1 MWELKFCYFFVQNL
15 LGHLVPGGYVH
26 GNLWKMFNSTIES
39 IVHSGISFPTDAQ
52 FHMAFYSNDLA
63 FLFINCKRKYKRI
76 ESQKKK
82 DVLHV
87 NSLPVNEQTQYKNTR
102 KRKIT
107 SEVAICRM
115 NASSSWVKF
124 RSIPVKNCRYKRLM
138 SDSLVA
144 PRAWKSER
152 RTWLILQTMTV
163 GKNTSWKYILELV
176 KCHWK
181 CLLFFGIICLV
192 SRFSLTIIVIE
203 SWPFDYQRTAQFS
216 NEGPSQLFCLLSDDD
231 PGSHN

>member
-1 MWELKFCYFFVQNL
+1 MSELKFCYFFVQNL

-87 NSLPVNEQTQYKNTR
+87 NSLPVNEQTQYKNKKT
-102 KRKIT
+102 KVEIT
-107 SEVAICRM
+107 SEVAICKM

-163 GKNTSWKYILELV
+163 GKNTSWKYILEIGKMPLV
-176 KCHWK
+176 LWHH
-181 CLLFFGIICLV
+181 
-192 SRFSLTIIVIE
+192 
-203 SWPFDYQRTAQFS
+203 
-216 NEGPSQLFCLLSDDD
+216 LLS
-231 PGSHN
+231 